1 MARNAKSKP
10 RLKAGPGAEQ
20 EGLLRL
26 EYDLNRLPT
35 PQHRAGLAGLILQI
49 KAMNPQKAP
58 IIEAIGLHSATI
70 AFSKQSM
77 VDLLDDL
84 YDAAKVETEFAKPWK
99 DSEKNIIPP
108 VRTIEQTIEVDGKKK
123 QATKYVYEVT
133 EPKCSLMA
141 RRVAKTHPLLRLL
154 REQIKLVIRTVPK
167 ARRSVHGSCRDG
179 AFGHRRDPVG
189 TDHEV

>member
-1 MARNAKSKP
+1 
-10 RLKAGPGAEQ
+10 
-20 EGLLRL
+20 
-26 EYDLNRLPT
+26 
-35 PQHRAGLAGLILQI
+35 
-49 KAMNPQKAP
+49 
-58 IIEAIGLHSATI
+58 
-70 AFSKQSM
+70 M

-99 DSEKNIIPP
+99 DSEKKVIPP

-167 ARRSVHGSCRDG
+167 AREVYTVRAETGHSGIGETLWEQITKCKVEKISGSHRLGVEPQHQRVRSSERTLGCCSYFISG
-179 AFGHRRDPVG
+179 QWSAFPTYLIHSRSKTNDYSTSIRVSPLLSLRWPS
-189 TDHEV
+189 